1 MMIVVNTNMVVR
13 FTPKAASK
21 KAGLKNIRVVLGKS
35 CSENNHRGRFNIE
48 LGQALKA
55 IKAIKG

>member
-21 KAGLKNIRVVLGKS
+21 KAGLKNIRVVLGKVVLKS
-35 CSENNHRGRFNIE
+35 ITGNVSIFNWDK
-48 LGQALKA
+48 L
-55 IKAIKG
+55 